1 MVRWML
7 VNLNRG
13 ELDGRRI
20 LKDSTYDLMW
30 RPTEASRDVS
40 PGISVGI
47 SWFLKSHHA
56 QQVVRHGGSDDGF
69 LTAVVMLPA
78 RKTGVVV
85 LVNSDRAPLAAIER
99 KALLVALGED

>member
-1 MVRWML
+1 ML

-30 RPTEASRDVS
+30 KPTEATRDERT
-40 PGISVGI
+40 GYSVGI

-69 LTAVVMLPA
+69 LAAVVMVPA

-85 LVNSDRAPLAAIER
+85 LINSDRAPLHAIER
-99 KALLVALGED
+99 KALLVALGDD